1 MLSQRDDATLDDG
14 PRSSRPGTARM
25 CALTRAVRP
34 VDELIRFVLSPDG
47 EVIADLKRRLPG
59 RGLWLTGTRKT
70 VSDAAKRGTFP
81 KGFKRECR
89 VSATFAAD
97 LERLLVRSALD
108 ALAIA
113 AKGRQ
118 VVSGFSKV
126 ENTLKQGG
134 AVALLHASD
143 GAADGLRKL
152 GGLARSAA
160 AGTADGDFPPITLP
174 LITLLSSD
182 ELSLALGRTNVI
194 HAALLAGPASGTFLS
209 RCQALARYRTET
221 PGETAQQN
229 SGSKTR
235 TSGPQELG
243 LLDG

>member
-47 EVIADLKRRLPG
+47 EVTADLKRRLPG

-97 LERLLVRSALD
+97 LDRLRRKIERQD
-108 ALAIA
+108 AAIEA
-113 AKGRQ
+113 
-118 VVSGFSKV
+118 
-126 ENTLKQGG
+126 
-134 AVALLHASD
+134 
-143 GAADGLRKL
+143 LRKKY
-152 GGLARSAA
+152 RVSAERPVF
-160 AGTADGDFPPITLP
+160 TP
-174 LITLLSSD
+174 L
-182 ELSLALGRTNVI
+182 
-194 HAALLAGPASGTFLS
+194 
-209 RCQALARYRTET
+209 
-221 PGETAQQN
+221 
-229 SGSKTR
+229 
-235 TSGPQELG
+235 
-243 LLDG
+243 

>member
-1 MLSQRDDATLDDG
+1 MLEPRDEVTLDDG
-14 PRSSRPGTARM
+14 PRSSRPGIARM

-34 VDELIRFVLSPDG
+34 VDELIRFVLSPTG
-47 EVIADLKRRLPG
+47 EVAADLKRRLPG
-59 RGLWLTGTRKT
+59 RGLWLSGTRRS
-70 VSDAAKRGTFP
+70 VADAARRGTFS

-89 VSATFAAD
+89 VSTAFAD
-97 LERLLVRSALD
+97 DVERLLVRSACD

-113 AKGRQ
+113 AKARQ

-126 ENTLKQGG
+126 ENALKQGD
-134 AVALLHASD
+134 AVALIHASD
-143 GAADGLRKL
+143 GAHDGLRKL
-152 GGLARSAA
+152 GGLARSAP
-160 AGTADGDFPPITLP
+160 AGTAGDAFP

-209 RCQALARYRTET
+209 RCQALARYRTDT
-221 PGETAQQN
+221 PGETAQEN

>member
-1 MLSQRDDATLDDG
+1 MLEPRDDVTLDDG

-47 EVIADLKRRLPG
+47 EVTPDLKRRLPG
-59 RGLWLTGTRKT
+59 RGLWLTGTRKNVT
-70 VSDAAKRGTFP
+70 EAARRGTFA
-81 KGFKRECR
+81 KGFRRECR
-89 VSATFAAD
+89 VSPAFAAD
-97 LERLLVRSALD
+97 LEQLLARSACD

-113 AKGRQ
+113 AKARQ

-126 ENTLKQGG
+126 ENALKQGE
-134 AVALLHASD
+134 AVALIHASD

-152 GGLARSAA
+152 GGLVRSAPVGP
-160 AGTADGDFPPITLP
+160 AGEVFP

-194 HAALLAGPASGTFLS
+194 HAALLAGPAGGTFLS
-209 RCQALARYRTET
+209 RCQALARYRTDT
-221 PGETAQQN
+221 PGETAQEN

>member
-1 MLSQRDDATLDDG
+1 MPSHCDDATLDDG

-47 EVIADLKRRLPG
+47 EVTPDLKRRLPG
-59 RGLWLTGTRKT
+59 RGLWLTGSRKT
-70 VSDAAKRGTFP
+70 VTDAARRGTFP

-97 LERLLVRSALD
+97 LERLLVRSACD

-113 AKGRQ
+113 AKARQ

-126 ENTLKQGG
+126 ESALKQGE

-160 AGTADGDFPPITLP
+160 AGTAGGDFP